1 MQITPNSKVLI
12 KLADSLSNYSVQ
24 RSKQSF
30 ESELIDDLEPEVG
43 QIPQGQ
49 LQFLSVVNFNL
60 LLVNQYEEVVLFPL
74 NKNSYVQFCVELVC
88 GAS

>member
-1 MQITPNSKVLI
+1 M
-12 KLADSLSNYSVQ
+12 
-24 RSKQSF
+24 
-30 ESELIDDLEPEVG
+30 G